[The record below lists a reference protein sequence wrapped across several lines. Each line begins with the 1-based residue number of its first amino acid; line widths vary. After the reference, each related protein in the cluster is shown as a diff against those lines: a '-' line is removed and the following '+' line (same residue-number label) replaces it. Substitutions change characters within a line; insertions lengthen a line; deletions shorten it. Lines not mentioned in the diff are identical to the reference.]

1 MNKYLK
7 HVYSIIPPD
16 CLHQIEGEEH
26 RTLLSED
33 EVEFVKRIE
42 ERCLDIFACRSKLT
56 KAKIKKNW
64 DRKDWWISAEEAKEL
79 KLVDEIRARMP
90 ENKPNKKR

>member
-33 EVEFVKRIE
+33 EVEFVIE
-42 ERCLDIFACRSKLT
+42 YLSLIH
-56 KAKIKKNW
+56 I
-64 DRKDWWISAEEAKEL
+64 
-79 KLVDEIRARMP
+79 
-90 ENKPNKKR
+90 